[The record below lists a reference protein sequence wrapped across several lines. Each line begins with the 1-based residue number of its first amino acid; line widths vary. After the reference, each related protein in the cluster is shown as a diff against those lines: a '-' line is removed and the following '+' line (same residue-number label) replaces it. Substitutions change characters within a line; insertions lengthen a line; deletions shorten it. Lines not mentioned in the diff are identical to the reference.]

1 MRFDGCPDLNF
12 RYVSRKFNEFSRN
25 ISKFRFGHP
34 SKLIW
39 DAPPL
44 RYLSIG
50 KIESSNPLP
59 AISSFGCIFRRTR
72 RRCKGRAST
81 PRKSTRA
88 DSSIRIKETHM
99 PSLSSQFGDTRE
111 ISSEHCENQRKSSK
125 IQISVKKTR
134 IPALSAMKRV
144 AHDVI
149 TQYTHIPRLPTQEYL
164 KKIRRSLKI
173 TKQFWHSVFYFSND
187 LAVSGTSMAWR
198 PI

>member
-1 MRFDGCPDLNF
+1 MNF
-12 RYVSRKFNEFSRN
+12 QETYQ
-25 ISKFRFGHP
+25 KFRFGHP

-59 AISSFGCIFRRTR
+59 AISSFGCIFRCTR
-72 RRCKGRAST
+72 GRSNAPAST

-88 DSSIRIKETHM
+88 DSSITIKETHM

-111 ISSEHCENQRKSSK
+111 ISSEHRENQRKSSK

-134 IPALSAMKRV
+134 IPALSAMKIV
-144 AHDVI
+144 AHGVI
-149 TQYTHIPRLPTQEYL
+149 TQSTHIPRLPTQEYL
-164 KKIRRSLKI
+164 KK
-173 TKQFWHSVFYFSND
+173 YED
-187 LAVSGTSMAWR
+187 L
-198 PI
+198 